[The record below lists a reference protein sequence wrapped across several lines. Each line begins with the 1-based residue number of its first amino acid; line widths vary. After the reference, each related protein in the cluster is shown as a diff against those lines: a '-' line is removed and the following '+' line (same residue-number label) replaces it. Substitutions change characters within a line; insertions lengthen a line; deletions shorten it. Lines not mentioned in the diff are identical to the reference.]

1 MFTEENE
8 DADVYI
14 EGDDKISK
22 EIKTLEEKHKY
33 KINRRLLKRLLM
45 ISRKLEVGP
54 VGVTNDLT
62 KLEEGLKKEKD
73 SKSIFRG
80 EFNKT
85 KKILSKHLADTE
97 SKAGFLILPGG
108 RVKIYAAAVNSETF
122 EKQQIAQPMHFKD
135 LVSPRHGEF
144 THRIQWYILYR
155 TIKDIP
161 FSSFFQIYTGILQ
174 YTELWD
180 VFFDRT
186 DIASDH
192 RATSGYD
199 FRCPE
204 LFNDWLRGPD
214 SKAKFP
220 LLSKILSNRFNKR
233 ENHSAEDYLANKIH
247 GTDFKKLG
255 EPEKNVISKSI
266 GDMSS
271 YYMYDKKITTYKKEN

>member
-14 EGDDKISK
+14 EGDDKIRK

-54 VGVTNDLT
+54 IGVTNDLSQ
-62 KLEEGLKKEKD
+62 LEEGLKKEKD

-85 KKILSKHLADTE
+85 RKTLSKHLADTE
-97 SKAGFLILPGG
+97 RKAGFHILPGG

-144 THRIQWYILYR
+144 THRIQWYILYS
-155 TIKDIP
+155 TIKDMP
-161 FSSFFQIYTGILQ
+161 FSSFFRIYAGILQ

-186 DIASDH
+186 ETASDH

-220 LLSKILSNRFNKR
+220 LLSEILANRFNKR
-233 ENHSAEDYLANKIH
+233 ENYSAEDYLAKKNLSTRLQKTWRTSKKCNLQIH
-247 GTDFKKLG
+247 
-255 EPEKNVISKSI
+255 
-266 GDMSS
+266 
-271 YYMYDKKITTYKKEN
+271 